1 MIYKRDV
8 NKIEEMRHIE
18 YVLSNNIGSYMNTS
32 VIGSNFA
39 PYHGL
44 FIQQQPKNDQILLSK
59 LTEKLDFGSG
69 EEYSIMDYKTS
80 ENVYG
85 GSEYLVSFE
94 TNPFPKY
101 KYEINGCCLEKRYKF
116 VKNENVL
123 CIDYLLENNTNKFVR
138 FSVSPMVTK
147 RGLFDIKREG
157 DMKFTVS
164 SSQNTFKVNLSISE
178 NMSLYMKAPSMK
190 FNKSPKFE
198 KGVNF
203 DLEVEPGKIRTY
215 VEDLF
220 IPGTFEAVVKAGH
233 TATLN
238 MYVSLADIEERKFDP
253 YKIEQECLDSIN
265 DKISYIDDSFVE
277 LKSMAQ
283 VAYLL
288 HYVDFENKKLVLLES
303 IPVVPEGDEYIKNII
318 SSIEG
323 NYLALNRYK
332 EAVKILECMM
342 SMLKCDSYNLNP
354 VDKCEAELLFI
365 EAVNR
370 YIQESECRNSEVKDF
385 YEYIKQTL
393 YKYIE
398 ASDDNCKM
406 DKDFLLKVSGK
417 KYIKINALWY
427 NALRILIFLQDK
439 YYEAS
444 EYIYSISENVRN
456 NIVEKFWVSDKSVLK
471 YEINEEPFSNFDM
484 MYTLSLSY
492 PALHE
497 KVAMKLIDTTFKEL
511 YTPLGM
517 RKACVGS
524 KLYDGFVYPHL
535 MVHFLKANLRQ
546 MGVTRAT
553 QKLGYNLVKDIFAEI
568 NKEVVGTVRYKYCEK
583 SKKAYG
589 FPINALTNAEL
600 IRMFDMLT

>member
-1 MIYKRDV
+1 MIYKRDI

-18 YVLSNNIGSYMNTS
+18 YVLSNNVGSYMNTS

-44 FIQQQPKNDQILLSK
+44 FIKQQPKNDQILLSK
-59 LTEKLDFGSG
+59 LVENLNFGSG
-69 EEYSIMDYKTS
+69 QEYSIMDYKTS
-80 ENVYG
+80 ENTYG
-85 GSEYLVSFE
+85 GSEYLMSFDSM
-94 TNPFPKY
+94 PFPTY
-101 KYEINGCCLEKRYKF
+101 KYEINGCNLEKRYKF
-116 VKNENVL
+116 IKNENVL
-123 CIDYLLENNTNKFVR
+123 CIDYVLENNTDKFVK
-138 FSVSPMVTK
+138 FSVSPMITK
-147 RGLFDIKREG
+147 RGLFDIKRQN

-164 SSQNTFKVNLSISE
+164 SSQNTFKANLSISE
-178 NMSLYMKAPSMK
+178 GTNLYMKSPSMK
-190 FNKSPKFE
+190 FNKEPRFE
-198 KGVNF
+198 KGINF
-203 DLEVEPGKIRTY
+203 DLEIEPGKVKTY
-215 VEDLF
+215 VEDLY
-220 IPGTFEAVVKAGH
+220 IPGFFEAVVKSGH
-233 TATLN
+233 TASLSI
-238 MYVSLADIEERKFDP
+238 YVSLTDIENRKFDP

-277 LKSMAQ
+277 LKNMAQ

-288 HYVDFENKKLVLLES
+288 HYVDFDNRKLVLLES
-303 IPVVPEGDEYIKNII
+303 IPVIPEGDEYIKNII
-318 SSIEG
+318 ASIEG
-323 NYLALNRYK
+323 NYLVLKRYK
-332 EAVKILECMM
+332 EALKILECMM
-342 SMLKCDSYNLNP
+342 LRLKNDSYTLNP
-354 VDKCEAELLFI
+354 IDKCEAELLFI

-370 YIQESECRNSEVKDF
+370 YIQESECRNSEVKVF
-385 YEYIKQTL
+385 YEYIKETL

-398 ASDDNCKM
+398 ATDERCKM
-406 DKDFLLKVSGK
+406 DKDFLLKVAGK

-439 YYEAS
+439 YYETS

-456 NIVEKFWVSDKSVLK
+456 SIIEEFWVADKAVLK
-471 YEINEEPFSNFDM
+471 YEVNEEPFSNFDM

-517 RKACVGS
+517 RKAGVGS

-535 MVHFLKANLRQ
+535 TVHFLKANLRQ

-568 NKEVVGTVRYKYCEK
+568 NKEVVGTVRYRYYEK
-583 SKKAYG
+583 NKKAYG